1 MQEAGFV
8 VAINRD
14 EKAPIMK
21 AANVGL
27 VGDGQEIIGALIKEL
42 SED

>member
-14 EKAPIMK
+14 EEAPIMN

-27 VGDGQEIIGALIKEL
+27 VGDGQEIVAALIKEL
-42 SED
+42 SGD